1 MGQACIGSQPISFLW
16 EVRTCRRFIGSY
28 TIIRRVI
35 VSHVLSGSR
44 HYIPATG
51 RGNSRLSL
59 DKASPFY
66 LTFVPKNSISYYNMD
81 IAVVGIGYVG
91 LVSATCFAELGA
103 NVRCID
109 TDRNKIE
116 QLNSGTIPI
125 YEPGLEKMIARNVK
139 AGRLRFGTE
148 IEQAV
153 PEADIVFI
161 AVGTPAGED
170 GSADM
175 SYVLDAARSIG
186 RAMSRYILIVT
197 KSTVPVGSYRLIR
210 KVIQEELD
218 KREVLIDFD
227 IASNPEFLKEGNA
240 IDDFMKPDRVVVG
253 VDSDRARELITS
265 LYKPMLLNNFRVLF
279 MDIASAEM
287 TKYAANAMLATRISF
302 MNDVA
307 NLCERVGADVS
318 MVRLGIG
325 SDSRIGSKFLY
336 PGCGYGG
343 SCFPKD
349 VKALIRTAEDNGYRM
364 EVLEAVER
372 VNEKQ
377 KSILFDKFS
386 TYYKGNV
393 QGRCVA
399 IWGLSFKPGTDDMRE
414 APSLV
419 LIEKL
424 LEVGCR
430 VRVYDPVAMK
440 EAQKRLGDKV
450 EYTTDMYDA
459 VRGAEALFHVTEWKE
474 FRMPDWSALSQA
486 MAASLVIDGRNVYE
500 LPADS
505 DFTLLNIGNSAI
517 ESASSK

>member
-1 MGQACIGSQPISFLW
+1 MGQACIGSRPISFLQ
-16 EVRTCRRFIGSY
+16 EVRTCRRFIGLH
-28 TIIRRVI
+28 TPIGMVF
-35 VSHVLSGSR
+35 VSHVLSGSKC
-44 HYIPATG
+44 HIPATG
-51 RGNSRLSL
+51 RGNSRLSP
-59 DKASPFY
+59 DRASPFY

-103 NVRCID
+103 NVCCID
-109 TDRNKIE
+109 TDRNKID

-139 AGRLRFGTE
+139 GGRLRFGTE
-148 IEQAV
+148 IKQAV

-186 RAMSRYILIVT
+186 RAMSRYILVVT

-210 KVIQEELD
+210 TAIQEELD

-349 VKALIRTAEDNGYRM
+349 VKALIKTAEDNGYTM
-364 EVLEAVER
+364 EVLQAVER

-386 TYYKGNV
+386 AYYNGDV
-393 QGRCVA
+393 QGRRVA

-450 EYTTDMYDA
+450 EYATDMYDA

-474 FRMPDWSALSQA
+474 FRMPDWTALSRA
-486 MAASLVIDGRNVYE
+486 MASPLVIDGRNVYE

-517 ESASSK
+517 ESASTK